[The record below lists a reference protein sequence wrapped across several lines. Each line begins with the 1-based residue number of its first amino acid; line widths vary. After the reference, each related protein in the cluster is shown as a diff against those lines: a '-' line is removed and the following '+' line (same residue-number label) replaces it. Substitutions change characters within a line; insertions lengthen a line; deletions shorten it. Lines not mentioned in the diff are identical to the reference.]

1 MMFQIGELVTGKDET
16 EFEGF
21 YGVVLGLDEDE
32 DPIIKWA
39 GIEGSWERA
48 GCGEYSSQIQH
59 AE

>member
-32 DPIIKWA
+32 DPVPD
-39 GIEGSWERA
+39 ES
-48 GCGEYSSQIQH
+48 
-59 AE
+59 